1 MDLRRVYAVV
11 FLEHGTR
18 RLRLAGVTAHPTA
31 QWTVRQARNLAVDP
45 CVRLESLCFL
55 VRDRDGKY
63 ADSFGTVF
71 ESETI
76 EVVRTA
82 PRSPRMNAHGERVIG
97 TLRRETLEHV
107 LIWNETRAR
116 RVLDEY
122 TRHCNG
128 HHPRQ
133 ARGRLPPF
141 AERRPAPVTGL
152 SATRLL
158 RSRVLGGLLSEY
170 RYVA

>member
-1 MDLRRVYAVV
+1 MQWPSA
-11 FLEHGTR
+11 
-18 RLRLAGVTAHPTA
+18 PT
-31 QWTVRQARNLAVDP
+31 P
-45 CVRLESLCFL
+45 
-55 VRDRDGKY
+55 
-63 ADSFGTVF
+63 
-71 ESETI
+71 
-76 EVVRTA
+76 
-82 PRSPRMNAHGERVIG
+82 HGERVIG